1 MSNSLASSP
10 ALPMAH
16 GLLRVLVFLNW
27 LVGAAILVLLVV
39 SPHEEWILRA
49 FKLTPSPESDRLVV
63 ALRVIALFGLICVP
77 INRVILKRLLAM
89 VDSAREGNPFVADNA
104 QRLRTIAWCLLML
117 QLISIVIGEIAKSV
131 STSAHPVHL
140 DAGFSFTGWLAVL
153 LTFLLAGVF
162 AEGTK
167 MRDDLEG
174 MV

>member
-39 SPHEEWILRA
+39 SPHEDWILRA

-89 VDSAREGNPFVADNA
+89 VDSARQGNPFVADNA
-104 QRLRTIAWCLLML
+104 QRLRTIAWCLLIL

>member
-39 SPHEEWILRA
+39 SPHEDWILRA

-89 VDSAREGNPFVADNA
+89 VDSARQGNPFVADNA

-117 QLISIVIGEIAKSV
+117 QLISVVIGEIAKSV

>member
-49 FKLTPSPESDRLVV
+49 FKLTPSLESDRLVV

-104 QRLRTIAWCLLML
+104 QRLRTIAWCLLLL
-117 QLISIVIGEIAKSV
+117 QLISMVIGEIAKSV

>member
-39 SPHEEWILRA
+39 SPHEDWILRA

>member
-39 SPHEEWILRA
+39 SPHEDWILRA
-49 FKLTPSPESDRLVV
+49 FKLTPSPDSDRLVV

-104 QRLRTIAWCLLML
+104 QRLRTIAWCLLIL

>member
-1 MSNSLASSP
+1 
-10 ALPMAH
+10 MAH

-39 SPHEEWILRA
+39 SPHEDWILRA

>member
-1 MSNSLASSP
+1 
-10 ALPMAH
+10 MAH

-39 SPHEEWILRA
+39 SPHEDWILRA

-153 LTFLLAGVF
+153 LTFLLARVF
-162 AEGTK
+162 AEGAR
-167 MRDDLEG
+167 MRDELEG
-174 MV
+174 TV

>member
-104 QRLRTIAWCLLML
+104 QRLRTIAWCLLIL